1 MIQEEW
7 DSYEKGCFILPVYVC
22 KLLSDI
28 GSEKNHQSLIGHY
41 LSILGPKETNNVLV
55 NRVVSVKKVPTLL
68 SNITGLFF

>member
-1 MIQEEW
+1 MTYIRE
-7 DSYEKGCFILPVYVC
+7 SKKFFGCFTLAVYVC

-55 NRVVSVKKVPTLL
+55 NRVVSVKKVPKLT
-68 SNITGLFF
+68 FK